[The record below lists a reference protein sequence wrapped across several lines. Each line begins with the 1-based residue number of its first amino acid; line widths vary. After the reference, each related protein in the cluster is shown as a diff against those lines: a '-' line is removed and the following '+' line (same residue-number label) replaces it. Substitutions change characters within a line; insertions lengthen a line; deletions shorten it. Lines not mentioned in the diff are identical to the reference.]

1 MGPGLGLGAEG
12 WGGWLGLG
20 LGGQAAAGGEG
31 WCAFWIGIFRMI

>member
-1 MGPGLGLGAEG
+1 MAPGLGLGAEG

-20 LGGQAAAGGEG
+20 LGSQAAAGGES